1 MEPSMRSMSEPSS
14 RRSDPRQ
21 RLGRAGEDLAAL
33 YLAAGGYEIVAR
45 NVRTKLGEIDLLVR
59 HDGVLIFVEVKT
71 RRGDRFGS
79 GADAVG
85 YRKQDRLRRLALAYL
100 GTAIAKQPIRF
111 DVVDVRISLDH
122 EPVIRHIANA
132 F

>member
-1 MEPSMRSMSEPSS
+1 MF
-14 RRSDPRQ
+14 
-21 RLGRAGEDLAAL
+21 LT
-33 YLAAGGYEIVAR
+33 AGGYEIVAR
-45 NVRTKLGEIDLLVR
+45 NVRTKLGEIDLLAR

-85 YRKQDRLRRLALAYL
+85 FRKQERLRRLALAYL
-100 GTAIAKQPIRF
+100 GSSIANQPIRF
-111 DVVDVRISLDH
+111 DVVDVLFSRGR